1 MTYEQAIKELEEIS
15 IKLEDENIDIDQAVK
30 LFEKSIELTKICFSK
45 LKETDGKINILK
57 KELDKLI
64 ETSFSTNV

>member
-15 IKLEDENIDIDQAVK
+15 TKLEDENIDIDQAVK
-30 LFEKSIELTKICFSK
+30 LFEKSVELTKTCFNK

-57 KELDKLI
+57 KELDSLI
-64 ETSFSTNV
+64 ETSFTTNV